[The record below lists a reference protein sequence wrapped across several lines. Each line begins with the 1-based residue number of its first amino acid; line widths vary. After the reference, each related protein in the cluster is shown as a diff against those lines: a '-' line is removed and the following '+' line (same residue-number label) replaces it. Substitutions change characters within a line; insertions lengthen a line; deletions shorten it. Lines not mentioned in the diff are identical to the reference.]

1 MEDPE
6 RALEPALH
14 PDARR
19 LNTGFPV
26 PHHVEWAHAA
36 LDVLEEA
43 GFEQVL
49 DRAVQG
55 AERLAELLRERGV
68 EVAPRGASTLVSFEA
83 PDPKELTARAAEAGI
98 VIRAIPGRSYAR
110 ASVGAWNTDEELER
124 LAGLAAGV

>member
-36 LDVLEEA
+36 LDVLDEA
-43 GFEQVL
+43 GFERVH
-49 DRAVQG
+49 DRGIEG
-55 AERLAELLRERGV
+55 AERLAGLLRDRGV
-68 EVAPRGASTLVSFEA
+68 EVAPRGGSTLVSFGA
-83 PDPKELTARAAEAGI
+83 PDPQELTERAAADGI
-98 VIRAIPGRSYAR
+98 VIRAIPGRPFAR
-110 ASVGAWNTDEELER
+110 ASVGAWNTDEELDR
-124 LAGLAAGV
+124 LVELAKSA